1 MGMESFME
9 FLTWEKLSSIGLFIA
24 KPLVILIVCKF
35 IIGALLKLA
44 DGVMVKTK
52 LDAGIQSF
60 AKSALKI
67 GLWVLTLIFVA
78 DSLGVNTASLVALL
92 SVASLALS
100 LSVQGLFTNVF
111 SGITILLTKPFVVG
125 DYVEVAGIAGTVRE
139 IKLMRT
145 TLTTP
150 DNKVELIPNGDI
162 AAQNIINYSTEPMRR
177 VDIKVSASY
186 DAPTETV
193 YTAIKEV
200 LNTDTRVKQDEGKE
214 PFVRLSAYNS
224 NDIEYTIRVW
234 VDNANY
240 WGVYFDTLENIRTS
254 FAKHG
259 VEFSYPHTM
268 VHMVEDKK
276 KGFSL
281 GKKD

>member
-1 MGMESFME
+1 MGSLAE
-9 FLTWEKLSSIGLFIA
+9 FFTWDKISGIALFIA

-35 IIGALLKLA
+35 IINALLKIS
-44 DGVMVKTK
+44 DGVMEKTK
-52 LDAGIQSF
+52 LDKGIQGF
-60 AKSALKI
+60 AKSAIKI
-67 GLWVLTLIFVA
+67 GLWVLTLIFIA

-111 SGITILLTKPFVVG
+111 SGITILMTKPFVVG
-125 DYVEVAGIAGTVRE
+125 DYVEVAGVAGTVKD
-139 IKLMRT
+139 ISLMRT

-150 DNKVELIPNGDI
+150 DNKIELIPNGDI
-162 AAQNIINYSTEPMRR
+162 AAQNIINYSTAPLRR
-177 VDIKVSASY
+177 VDLKVSASY
-186 DAPTETV
+186 DSTTEQV
-193 YTAIKEV
+193 KTAVMDVI
-200 LNTDTRVKQDEGKE
+200 NADSRIKQDEGHE
-214 PFVRLSAYNS
+214 PFVRISNYNS

-234 VDNANY
+234 VDNADY
-240 WGVYFDTLENIRTS
+240 WGVYFDTLENIRES

-268 VHMVEDKK
+268 VHMVGDKK
-276 KGFSL
+276 KLFDL

>member
-1 MGMESFME
+1 MGSLAE
-9 FLTWEKLSSIGLFIA
+9 FFTWDKISGIALFIA

-35 IIGALLKLA
+35 IINALMKIA
-44 DGVMVKTK
+44 GGVMAKTK
-52 LDAGIQSF
+52 LDEGIQGF

-67 GLWVLTLIFVA
+67 ALWVLTLIFVA

-111 SGITILLTKPFVVG
+111 SGITILMTKPFVVG
-125 DYVEVAGIAGTVRE
+125 DYVEVAGVAGTVKE
-139 IKLMRT
+139 ISLMRT

-150 DNKVELIPNGDI
+150 DNKIELIPNGDI
-162 AAQNIINYSTEPMRR
+162 AAQNIINYSTAPLRR
-177 VDIKVSASY
+177 VDLKVSASY
-186 DAPTETV
+186 DATTEQV
-193 YTAIKEV
+193 KAAVMDVI
-200 LNTDTRVKQDEGKE
+200 NADSRIKQDEGHE
-214 PFVRLSAYNS
+214 PFVRISNYNS

-234 VDNANY
+234 VDNADY
-240 WGVYFDTLENIRTS
+240 WGVYFDTLENIRES

-268 VHMVEDKK
+268 VHMVGDKK
-276 KGFSL
+276 KLFDL

>member
-1 MGMESFME
+1 MGSLAE
-9 FLTWEKLSSIGLFIA
+9 FFTWDKISGIALFIA

-35 IIGALLKLA
+35 IINALMKIA
-44 DGVMVKTK
+44 GGVMAKTK
-52 LDAGIQSF
+52 LDEGIQGF

-67 GLWVLTLIFVA
+67 ALWVLTLIFVA
-78 DSLGVNTASLVALL
+78 DSLGVNTASLVALM

-111 SGITILLTKPFVVG
+111 SGITILMTKPFVVG
-125 DYVEVAGIAGTVRE
+125 DYVEVAGVAGTVKD
-139 IKLMRT
+139 ISLMRT

-150 DNKVELIPNGDI
+150 DNKIELIPNGDI
-162 AAQNIINYSTEPMRR
+162 AAQNIINYSTAPLRR
-177 VDIKVSASY
+177 VDLKVSASY
-186 DAPTETV
+186 DATTEQV
-193 YTAIKEV
+193 KAAVMDVI
-200 LNTDTRVKQDEGKE
+200 NADSRIKQDEGHE
-214 PFVRLSAYNS
+214 PFVRISNYNS

-234 VDNANY
+234 VDNADY
-240 WGVYFDTLENIRTS
+240 WGVYFDTLENIRES

-268 VHMVEDKK
+268 VHMVGDKK
-276 KGFSL
+276 KLFDL

>member
-1 MGMESFME
+1 MGSLAE
-9 FLTWEKLSSIGLFIA
+9 FFTWDKISGIALFIA

-35 IIGALLKLA
+35 IINALMKIA
-44 DGVMVKTK
+44 GGVMAKTK
-52 LDAGIQSF
+52 LDEGIQGF

-67 GLWVLTLIFVA
+67 ALWVLTLIFVA

-111 SGITILLTKPFVVG
+111 SGITILMTKPFVVG
-125 DYVEVAGIAGTVRE
+125 DYVEVAGVAGTVKE
-139 IKLMRT
+139 ISLMRT

-150 DNKVELIPNGDI
+150 DNKIELIPNGDI
-162 AAQNIINYSTEPMRR
+162 AAQNIINYSTAPLRR
-177 VDIKVSASY
+177 VDLKVSASY
-186 DAPTETV
+186 DATTEQV
-193 YTAIKEV
+193 KAAVMDVIHA
-200 LNTDTRVKQDEGKE
+200 DSRIKQDEGHE
-214 PFVRLSAYNS
+214 PFVRISNYNA

-234 VDNANY
+234 VDNADY
-240 WGVYFDTLENIRTS
+240 WGVYFDTLENIRES

-259 VEFSYPHTM
+259 VEFSYSHTM
-268 VHMVEDKK
+268 VHMVGDKK
-276 KGFSL
+276 KLFDL

>member
-1 MGMESFME
+1 MGSLAE
-9 FLTWEKLSSIGLFIA
+9 FFTWDKISGIALFIA

-35 IIGALLKLA
+35 IINALMKIA
-44 DGVMVKTK
+44 GGVMAKTK
-52 LDAGIQSF
+52 LDEGIQGF
-60 AKSALKI
+60 AKSAIKI

-78 DSLGVNTASLVALL
+78 DSLGVNTASLVALM

-111 SGITILLTKPFVVG
+111 SGITILMTKPFVVG
-125 DYVEVAGIAGTVRE
+125 DYVEVAGVAGTVKD
-139 IKLMRT
+139 ISLMRT

-150 DNKVELIPNGDI
+150 DNKIELIPNGDI
-162 AAQNIINYSTEPMRR
+162 AAQNIINYSTAPLRR
-177 VDIKVSASY
+177 VDLKVSASY
-186 DAPTETV
+186 DSTTEQV
-193 YTAIKEV
+193 KAAVMDVI
-200 LNTDTRVKQDEGKE
+200 NADSRIKQDEGHE
-214 PFVRLSAYNS
+214 PFVRISNYNS

-234 VDNANY
+234 VDNADY
-240 WGVYFDTLENIRTS
+240 WGVYFDTLENIRES

-268 VHMVEDKK
+268 VHMVGDKK
-276 KGFSL
+276 KLFDL

>member
-1 MGMESFME
+1 MGSLAE
-9 FLTWEKLSSIGLFIA
+9 FFTWDKISGIALFIA

-35 IIGALLKLA
+35 IINALLKIS
-44 DGVMVKTK
+44 DGVMEKTK
-52 LDAGIQSF
+52 LDKGIQGF
-60 AKSALKI
+60 AKSAIKI
-67 GLWVLTLIFVA
+67 GLWVLTLIFIA

-111 SGITILLTKPFVVG
+111 SGITILMTKPFVVG
-125 DYVEVAGIAGTVRE
+125 DYVEVAGVAGTVKD
-139 IKLMRT
+139 ISLMRT

-150 DNKVELIPNGDI
+150 DNKIELIPNGDI
-162 AAQNIINYSTEPMRR
+162 AAQNIINYSTAPLRR
-177 VDIKVSASY
+177 VDLKVSASY
-186 DAPTETV
+186 DSTTEQV
-193 YTAIKEV
+193 KAAVMDVI
-200 LNTDTRVKQDEGKE
+200 NADSRIKQDEGHE
-214 PFVRLSAYNS
+214 PFVRISNYNS

-234 VDNANY
+234 VDNADY
-240 WGVYFDTLENIRTS
+240 WGVYFDTLENIRES

-268 VHMVEDKK
+268 VHMVGDKK
-276 KGFSL
+276 KLFDL